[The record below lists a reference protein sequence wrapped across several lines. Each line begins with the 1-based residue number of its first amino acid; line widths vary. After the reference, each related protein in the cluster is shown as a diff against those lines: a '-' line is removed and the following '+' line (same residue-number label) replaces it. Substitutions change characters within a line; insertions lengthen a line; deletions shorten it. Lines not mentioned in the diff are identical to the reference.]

1 MKELP
6 AGPYLSVIMFFTEE
20 GTVLCNT
27 QIGVSWLKL
36 HFPKGP
42 FERLGLHEGDKFY
55 WAPSQDG
62 NFSEENM
69 PRIVYEKLLI

>member
-6 AGPYLSVIMFFTEE
+6 TGPYLAEIISFTEE
-20 GTVLCNT
+20 GTVLCNA
-27 QIGVSWLKL
+27 QIGASWLKL

-42 FERLGLHEGDKFY
+42 FERLGLRESDKFY

-62 NFSEENM
+62 SFFEENM
-69 PRIVYEKLLI
+69 KNVVYDKLLV